1 MYQEHFDPHKTQPS
15 PVLHVRG
22 LGDAAIEADLV
33 ETVQHFGSVKD
44 IIMIPHKKQALI
56 EFDVCYFYL
65 LNITAVNCQMTIYSV
80 FIAEIYALKLLCIS
94 HCEVQDNDVE

>member
-15 PVLHVRG
+15 PIHHVRG

-44 IIMIPHKKQALI
+44 IIMILRKKQALI
-56 EFDVCYFYL
+56 EFDLCCFYL

-94 HCEVQDNDVE
+94 HCVVQIMM

>member
-44 IIMIPHKKQALI
+44 IIMILFKKQALI
-56 EFDVCYFYL
+56 EFDVCCFYL

-80 FIAEIYALKLLCIS
+80 FLLRYML
-94 HCEVQDNDVE
+94 